1 MIEELQTLVEGA
13 RALHCTPCDLTHET
27 YVQITFDDRK
37 LVPECPRDIQ
47 RLRPCCPHR
56 FRYEEIFKRVKYDVL
71 RDLFTFLH
79 EKGSTT
85 PLLIEMH
92 RQYITDQTA
101 LSSLDVQRRRESDF
115 HDTPADESPAVMEHR
130 AIVART
136 KAFRDLLVTEAKR
149 ILMSHENVETSVVA
163 SSS

>member
-1 MIEELQTLVEGA
+1 MSDNVTELVEGA
-13 RALHCTPCDLTHET
+13 RALHCTRCDLTHET
-27 YVQITFDDRK
+27 YTQITFDDRN

-79 EKGSTT
+79 KKGSTT

-115 HDTPADESPAVMEHR
+115 HDTPADESPAVLEHR

-136 KAFRDLLVTEAKR
+136 KAFRDLLVQ
-149 ILMSHENVETSVVA
+149 IA
-163 SSS
+163 SEYLNPHD

>member
-1 MIEELQTLVEGA
+1 MLGNLTELVEDA
-13 RALHCTPCDLTHET
+13 RALHRTPCDLTHET
-27 YVQITFDDRK
+27 YTQITFDDRK

-56 FRYEEIFKRVKYDVL
+56 FKYEDLLKRIKYDVL

-101 LSSLDVQRRRESDF
+101 LSSLDVQRRRESDI
-115 HDTPADESPAVMEHR
+115 HDTPANESPAVMEHR

-136 KAFRDLLVTEAKR
+136 SAFIDLLLE
-149 ILMSHENVETSVVA
+149 VA
-163 SSS
+163 TPLLPPQ